1 MWQLTIIASIE
12 LDSDDKFSHRSRLR
26 GMHDH
31 SLAHQGGGLG
41 TLGGAGQTFYEQRQK
56 LLQVL

>member
-1 MWQLTIIASIE
+1 
-12 LDSDDKFSHRSRLR
+12 
-26 GMHDH
+26 MHDH

-56 LLQVL
+56 LLQVSYVNNTVIITQEYA